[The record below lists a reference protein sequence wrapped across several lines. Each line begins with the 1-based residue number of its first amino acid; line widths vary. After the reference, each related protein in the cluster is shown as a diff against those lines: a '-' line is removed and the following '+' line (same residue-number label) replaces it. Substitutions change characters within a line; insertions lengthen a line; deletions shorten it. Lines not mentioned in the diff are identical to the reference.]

1 MNRTKRIIPIALAM
15 VLAFSSFAFA
25 AAPQSGEIMS
35 VGSPKLNATGN
46 TAICECTI
54 TFSGQYIDATME
66 LYQGSTLVA
75 SWNQTGIG
83 RVVFSETETIVHG
96 LTYTLTVSGTAGGVA
111 FTPRSTTK
119 TL

>member
-1 MNRTKRIIPIALAM
+1 MNKPKRIIPIVLAI

-25 AAPQSGEIMS
+25 AVPQRGEIMS
-35 VGSPKLNATGN
+35 VGAPKLNAVGN

-54 TFSGQYIDATME
+54 TFGGQYIDATME

-75 SWNQTGIG
+75 SWNQTGTG
-83 RVVFSETETIVHG
+83 QVVFYETETIVHG
-96 LTYTLTVSGTAGGVA
+96 LTYTLTVSGTAGGVS
-111 FTPRSTTK
+111 FTPRSVTK